1 MISCGEP
8 DENNL
13 LANRWIGRVP
23 RKGFHAVRGRNV
35 FRPIPVS
42 FPARLESVKR
52 YPNGTVTGTCPGG
65 QRSR

>member
-35 FRPIPVS
+35 FQRFPVS
-42 FPARLESVKR
+42 FLWEVGIREILMGP
-52 YPNGTVTGTCPGG
+52 
-65 QRSR
+65 